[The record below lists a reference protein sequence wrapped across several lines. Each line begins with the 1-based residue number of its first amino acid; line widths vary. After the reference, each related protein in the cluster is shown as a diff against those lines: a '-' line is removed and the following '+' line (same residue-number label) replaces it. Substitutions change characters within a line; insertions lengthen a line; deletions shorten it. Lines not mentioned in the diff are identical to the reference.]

1 VWGAFA
7 FVWAL
12 AGRPAWQLLPCTAIL
27 AYGWTFHMG
36 FFNFYLSLGLCF
48 WSLAL
53 LWVPAPARVGPPRS
67 CWPSHTAANA
77 VPLMWALGMV
87 VYAWIARRL
96 PDRWR
101 ARLAILALALPVAA
115 HFGAGWKFVSRWSLT
130 QITAATGGDQIL
142 VFDAKYAYLFAVL
155 MLC

>member
-1 VWGAFA
+1 
-7 FVWAL
+7 
-12 AGRPAWQLLPCTAIL
+12 
-27 AYGWTFHMG
+27 
-36 FFNFYLSLGLCF
+36 
-48 WSLAL
+48 
-53 LWVPAPARVGPPRS
+53 
-67 CWPSHTAANA
+67 
-77 VPLMWALGMV
+77 MV

-142 VFDAKYAYLFAVL
+142 VFDAKYAIATRSLQAREVSGTAEWHVL
-155 MLC
+155 R

>member
-1 VWGAFA
+1 V
-7 FVWAL
+7 
-12 AGRPAWQLLPCTAIL
+12 AGLQILPQTTNVLFDFLLRGLLQA
-27 AYGWTFHMG
+27 

-48 WSLAL
+48 WSLVL

-77 VPLMWALGMV
+77 LPLMWALGMV

-115 HFGAGWKFVSRWSLT
+115 HFGVGWKFVSRWSLT
-130 QITAATGGDQIL
+130 PITAATGGDQIL